1 MQKSTNANY
10 RNMPDFSLQETRG
23 EPAQGEGKLNC
34 RGQKNISTIGDHFLQ
49 CQGEKNSTIK
59 EGTAPERLPPPTGP
73 ALQPDAFHRGAVAAQ
88 LAAQLATGLPAR
100 RVAGRRLRVRVGA
113 RG

>member
-1 MQKSTNANY
+1 
-10 RNMPDFSLQETRG
+10 MPRRKKFYYKRG
-23 EPAQGEGKLNC
+23 NGA
-34 RGQKNISTIGDHFLQ
+34 
-49 CQGEKNSTIK
+49 
-59 EGTAPERLPPPTGP
+59 GTAAPPTGP